1 MAKSR
6 ALGKGLAALIPVP
19 GEGAPSLREAPEVPS
34 LSLDALRPNP
44 VQPRMDMDERAL
56 DSLAESIKNY
66 GVVQPLIVRSLEEE
80 GLYEI
85 VAGER
90 RWRAA
95 RLAGLAE
102 VPVRVIEGSE
112 QELREISLV
121 ENIQREDLSP
131 LEVAEALTELI
142 QNYNLTQEEVAG
154 RIGWSRAAVTN
165 KLRLL
170 QLPQEIKNMLSE
182 NLLSEGHC
190 RALLSLDS
198 PSVMIATAAMAEERG
213 LSVRRLEEEVK
224 RLKYQGPQPGHPK
237 SPPYSIPPQIQGLLR
252 PMGLSLKVTGNP
264 QRMKISI
271 EGLSKNQ
278 ADGFFKFL
286 EEKGEELFP
295 GK

>member
-1 MAKSR
+1 MAKTR
-6 ALGKGLAALIPVP
+6 ALGKGLGALLP
-19 GEGAPSLREAPEVPS
+19 GAGDIAPLAREPKEPTSLPLEA
-34 LSLDALRPNP
+34 LKANP
-44 VQPRMDMDERAL
+44 GQPRADMDEMAL
-56 DSLAESIKNY
+56 DSLAESVKNY
-66 GVVQPLIVRSLEEE
+66 GVVQPLIVRPLEE
-80 GLYEI
+80 GMYEI

-95 RLAGLAE
+95 RLAGLTE

-131 LEVAEALTELI
+131 LEVAEALSELI
-142 QNYNLTQEEVAG
+142 QTYKVTQEEVAE

-170 QLPQEIKNMLSE
+170 QLPQQIKNMLSE
-182 NLLSEGHC
+182 ELLSEGHC
-190 RALLSLDS
+190 RTLLSLDS
-198 PSVMIATAAMAEERG
+198 PSAMIATAALAEEKG
-213 LSVRRLEEEVK
+213 FSVRRLEEEVK
-224 RLKYQGPQPGHPK
+224 RLKLQIPDTRVPK
-237 SPPYSIPPQIQGLLR
+237 RPPYSIPPQVEGYLR
-252 PMGLSLKVTGNP
+252 PLGLSLKVTGNS
-264 QRMKISI
+264 QRMRISI
-271 EGLSKNQ
+271 EGLSKDQ